1 MNAYEITLYF
11 YAFDLTHIRELAF
24 QKEIKII
31 FLKADFTKP
40 EHLWKFNF
48 EMLNSQHIC
57 MCAYENESQLRS
69 LACIQS
75 YA

>member
-48 EMLNSQHIC
+48 EMLKSQHI
-57 MCAYENESQLRS
+57 
-69 LACIQS
+69 
-75 YA
+75 